1 MSKKINFLYI
11 CRLFNGFETSIES
24 KMWSPTGVPT
34 IYRVIDEL
42 DSNQSYNL
50 DLVITSKNFQS
61 WWNYGFVKRLKI
73 SGLST
78 KITILSSIDTRFG
91 KLGMI
96 IQELF
101 HLLFIF
107 FKVFRG
113 DYDVVYIDHANIFT
127 AAFIAR
133 MQNTPVVFRIMGVY
147 PAMRSAVTNNNLMS
161 KFLRWCY
168 SSPFSMVIC
177 TQDGSGIEP
186 WLNHSIGKDVVVY
199 KIINGVEYKAINKN
213 QLENTCNKYNIPT
226 EKTLVLYLGKLE
238 EIKGIYKFIEGF
250 DLANKECNKSLH
262 AIIIGYGC
270 EHDRIKKILDQ
281 NPYVTFIPRVSH
293 SDIFIFHEI
302 SDIYISPNRLA
313 NLTNANL
320 EAMVSGSCIVIPESQ
335 PDTTVDFITDKLLDS
350 KAVYRIKYP
359 PTGDGIAK
367 AIIELFNSSELRSS
381 LSHNVLIQSK
391 EFITSWD
398 KRVNKELHLIKVLLD
413 S

>member
-78 KITILSSIDTRFG
+78 KITILSSIGTRFG

-168 SSPFSMVIC
+168 
-177 TQDGSGIEP
+177 
-186 WLNHSIGKDVVVY
+186 
-199 KIINGVEYKAINKN
+199 
-213 QLENTCNKYNIPT
+213 
-226 EKTLVLYLGKLE
+226 
-238 EIKGIYKFIEGF
+238 
-250 DLANKECNKSLH
+250 
-262 AIIIGYGC
+262 
-270 EHDRIKKILDQ
+270 
-281 NPYVTFIPRVSH
+281 
-293 SDIFIFHEI
+293 
-302 SDIYISPNRLA
+302 
-313 NLTNANL
+313 
-320 EAMVSGSCIVIPESQ
+320 
-335 PDTTVDFITDKLLDS
+335 
-350 KAVYRIKYP
+350 
-359 PTGDGIAK
+359 
-367 AIIELFNSSELRSS
+367 
-381 LSHNVLIQSK
+381 
-391 EFITSWD
+391 
-398 KRVNKELHLIKVLLD
+398 
-413 S
+413 